1 MRILDRC
8 RGACLTFAVL
18 AGTTVGWA
26 QGVSPLGGEYN
37 LIGYYPGDQVLPVVA
52 LSPSTRVVAY
62 WNQGQG
68 IFAGDLDN
76 SYQTTSVFKVHKT
89 ASGTNDQIRP
99 AVAVLR
105 GGQTAFAWQSKAAGD
120 ADIYV
125 RFASGANFS
134 SKLDVRV
141 NSYVKDQQVDPVI
154 TALPDGGAMVA
165 WSSYGQNGSGWGI
178 YARKVTAAGTVSP
191 MAEFQVSQNIIGN
204 QLKPAICTLANG
216 YVAIAWVSDIAR
228 SGWTVDV
235 FGRIFTQAGVPV
247 TREFMIN
254 SRTNK
259 CVSPALAALANG
271 GFTVAWA
278 EQDANPLNGLN
289 IWGRAFSASG
299 VPAVEPFE
307 INSYLP
313 GDQYQPRL
321 ASCPSGVLAVWTSLG
336 EDGDRDG
343 VFGRFLANGRAVAG
357 AEFQVNTTSVS
368 QQLEPDVAW
377 NGVDRFLVVWTS
389 FAGLNPSGQMCGF
402 DLFGQMYVLKP

>member
-1 MRILDRC
+1 MSVL
-8 RGACLTFAVL
+8 L
-18 AGTTVGWA
+18 AGTIVGRS
-26 QGVSPLGGEYN
+26 QGVSRQGGEYN

-52 LSPSTRVVAY
+52 LSPSARVVAY

-68 IFAGDLDN
+68 IFAADLDGG
-76 SYQTTSVFKVHKT
+76 YQSSSPFKVHKT
-89 ASGTNDQIRP
+89 ASGTNDQVRP
-99 AVAVLR
+99 AVAILR

-134 SKLDVRV
+134 SRLDVRV

-178 YARKVTAAGTVSP
+178 YARKVTAAGAVTPSP
-191 MAEFQVSQNIIGN
+191 EFPVSQNLVGN
-204 QLKPAICTLANG
+204 QIKPAICTLANG
-216 YVAIAWVSDIAR
+216 NVLIAWVSDIAR
-228 SGWTVDV
+228 SAWTVDI
-235 FGRIFTQAGVPV
+235 FGRIFKPTGVAV

-254 SRTNK
+254 ASTNQ
-259 CVSPALAALANG
+259 CVSPAVAPLPGG
-271 GFTVAWA
+271 GFTAAWGQ
-278 EQDANPLNGLN
+278 QDSNPLNGLN
-289 IWGRAFSASG
+289 IWGRAFSANG
-299 VPAVEPFE
+299 TPTVEPFE
-307 INSYLP
+307 INTYLP

-343 VFGRFLANGRAVAG
+343 VFGRFLAGGYAVSG
-357 AEFQVNTTSVS
+357 PEFQVNTTTVS

-389 FAGLNPSGQMCGF
+389 FAGLNPSGQICGF
-402 DLFGQMYVLKP
+402 DLFGQMYVLNP